1 MNSAPRLITFDLD
14 DTLWDVRPAL
24 QAAEQAQWS
33 FLASRFP
40 DLHLDSTPRET
51 LDTIRR
57 TVLKKEPALA
67 HRISL
72 FRERFID
79 ALLQSHGVAPDAAAV
94 AASEAF
100 AAFLSQRHAV
110 TLFDDAATVLQALKR
125 QYRIGAITNG
135 NADVYQ
141 TPIGHLFD
149 HAWRAEEFGISKPDP
164 ALFHHAFTDAGV
176 TAAEVV
182 HVGDCHQND
191 VGGAVAAGATAI
203 WFNPEGGESAVAAS
217 VVRNLAE
224 LPAAIAQLERHS
236 AE

>member
-1 MNSAPRLITFDLD
+1 M
-14 DTLWDVRPAL
+14 RPAL
-24 QAAEQAQWS
+24 QAAEQTQWS
-33 FLASRFP
+33 FLVSRFP
-40 DLHLDSTPRET
+40 HLNLDTTPRDT

-57 TVLKKEPALA
+57 AVLEEEPALA

-79 ALLQSHGVAPDAAAV
+79 ALLQSHGVASGEAAV

-110 TLFDDAATVLQALKR
+110 TLYDDAVPVLQALKQ

-135 NADVYQ
+135 NADVYK

-149 HAWRAEEFGISKPDP
+149 YAWRAEEFGISKPDP
-164 ALFHHAFTDAGV
+164 ALFHRAFTDAGV
-176 TAAEVV
+176 TAAEVI

-191 VGGAVAAGATAI
+191 VRGAVAAGATAI
-203 WFNPEGGESAVAAS
+203 WFNPEGGESGIAAS
-217 VVRNLAE
+217 VVMNLAE
-224 LPAAIAQLERHS
+224 LPAAIAQIERRS

>member
-1 MNSAPRLITFDLD
+1 MNSAPQLITFDLD

-40 DLHLDSTPRET
+40 RLNLDATPRDT
-51 LDTIRR
+51 LDIIRR
-57 TVLKKEPALA
+57 TVLEEEPALA

-79 ALLQSHGVAPDAAAV
+79 ALLQSNGVASDEAAV

-100 AAFLSQRHAV
+100 AAFLSERHAV
-110 TLFDDAATVLQALKR
+110 ALFGDAVPVLQALKQ

-135 NADVYQ
+135 NADVYK

-164 ALFHHAFTDAGV
+164 ALFHRAFTDAGV
-176 TAAEVV
+176 SAAEVI
-182 HVGDCHQND
+182 HVGDCHRND
-191 VGGAVAAGATAI
+191 VRGAVSAGATAI
-203 WFNPEGGESAVAAS
+203 WFNPEGGDSRVAAS
-217 VVRNLAE
+217 VVKNLAE
-224 LPAAIAQLERHS
+224 LPAAIAQIERRS